1 MRALGNYI
9 MRGRLHAIG
18 VVSVMT
24 MLSLLLPPLTYVLS
38 GAPVGLVSL
47 RRGARIGMQVILGSM
62 VVMALL
68 CYPAGINPLLAPA
81 FAVSVWAPVWLCAVI
96 LRLTESQG
104 LLVMAAGALGAVFV
118 VLMHLM
124 VDDVTGWWKSWF
136 DTWVQNHMTPDA
148 ASRYHSLLDSA
159 MPMMNAMMASGMVI
173 SLVLTVI
180 LARWWQAILYNPG
193 GFKAEFYRLRLPRY
207 LAAATFAVAV
217 LSLVDVGLDKG
228 LFRDLLAVLV
238 FLYLFQ
244 GVAAVHRT
252 VSARELSSG
261 WLVGMYV
268 LLLLLPP
275 QTALLIAC
283 VGMVDSWMGERKS
296 LS

>member
-24 MLSLLLPPLTYVLS
+24 MLSLLFPPLTYVLS

-47 RRGARIGMQVILGSM
+47 RRGARIGMEVILGSM
-62 VVMALL
+62 AVLALL
-68 CYPAGINPLLAPA
+68 SYPAGVDPLVAPA

-104 LLVMAAGALGAVFV
+104 LLVLAAGALGAVFV

-124 VDDVTGWWKSWF
+124 VADVTGWWKNWF
-136 DTWVQNHMTPDA
+136 ETWVQNHMTPDA
-148 ASRYHSLLDSA
+148 ASRYQALFDSA
-159 MPMMNAMMASGMVI
+159 MPMMNAMMASGLVI
-173 SLVLTVI
+173 SLILTVI
-180 LARWWQAILYNPG
+180 LARWWQAVLYNPG
-193 GFKAEFYRLRLPRY
+193 GFRTEFQRLRLPRY
-207 LAAATFAVAV
+207 LAPATLAAAV

-228 LFRDLLAVLV
+228 LFRDLLVVMV

-244 GVAAVHRT
+244 GLAAVHRT
-252 VSARELSSG
+252 VAARGLSSG
-261 WLVGMYV
+261 WLAGMYV
-268 LLLLLPP
+268 LLLLLP
-275 QTALLIAC
+275 QTAVLIAC
-283 VGMVDSWMGERKS
+283 IGMADSWMGERKS

>member
-9 MRGRLHAIG
+9 MRGRLQAIG

-47 RRGARIGMQVILGSM
+47 RRGASVGMQVILGSM

-68 CYPAGINPLLAPA
+68 CYPAGVDPLVAPA

-96 LRLTESQG
+96 LRLTQSQG
-104 LLVMAAGALGAVFV
+104 LLVMAAGTLGAVFV

-136 DTWVQNHMTPDA
+136 QAWVQNHMSPDA
-148 ASRYHSLLDSA
+148 ASRYQSLFDSA
-159 MPMMNAMMASGMVI
+159 MPMMNAMMASGVVI
-173 SLVLTVI
+173 SLILTVI
-180 LARWWQAILYNPG
+180 LARWWQAVLYNPG
-193 GFKAEFYRLRLPRY
+193 GFRKEFYQLRLPRY
-207 LAAATFAVAV
+207 LAAATFAAAI
-217 LSLVDVGLDKG
+217 LSLVDIGLDKG
-228 LFRDLLAVLV
+228 LFRDLLVILV

-244 GVAAVHRT
+244 GVAAVHRA
-252 VSARELSSG
+252 VSARGMSSG
-261 WLVGMYV
+261 WLAGMYV
-268 LLLLLPP
+268 LLLLLP
-275 QTALLIAC
+275 QTVLFIAC
-283 VGMVDSWMGERKS
+283 IGMVDAWMGGRKS